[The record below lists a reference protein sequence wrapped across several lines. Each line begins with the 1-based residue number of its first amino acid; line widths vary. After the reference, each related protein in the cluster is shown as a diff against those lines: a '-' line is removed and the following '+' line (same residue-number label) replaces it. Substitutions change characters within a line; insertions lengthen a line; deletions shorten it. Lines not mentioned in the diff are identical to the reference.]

1 MSTQPRTWSIHAD
14 PLVVGLEDQ
23 DIVYEALTEITTI
36 LTRIGGAVII
46 AADREQIAPG
56 MWQTTGLICKW
67 ESFVPGKR
75 LPDPEPEPH
84 VASTDDNE

>member
-1 MSTQPRTWSIHAD
+1 MSTHPRTWTIDAD
-14 PLVVGLEDQ
+14 PMLVGLEDQ
-23 DIVYEALTEITTI
+23 DLVFEALTEITTI

-46 AADREQIAPG
+46 AADRTEVAPD

-75 LPDPEPEPH
+75 MKPQDPEPQIAADSDE
-84 VASTDDNE
+84 